1 MQNYTKSLN
10 YDFIPSRNRKINVL
24 SDKRKLLLLMGVEY
38 VESLNPNVQLYF
50 LLLKQWIR
58 LLYKSII
65 YTFVAVN
72 VLNITINIEIHY
84 HSRMFEF

>member
-38 VESLNPNVQLYF
+38 VELLNRNVQLYF

-58 LLYKSII
+58 LLY
-65 YTFVAVN
+65 
-72 VLNITINIEIHY
+72 
-84 HSRMFEF
+84 

>member
-10 YDFIPSRNRKINVL
+10 YDFISSRNRKINVL

-38 VESLNPNVQLYF
+38 VERLNRNVQLYF

-58 LLYKSII
+58 LLY
-65 YTFVAVN
+65 
-72 VLNITINIEIHY
+72 
-84 HSRMFEF
+84 

>member
-10 YDFIPSRNRKINVL
+10 YDFISSRNRKIDVL

-38 VESLNPNVQLYF
+38 VERLNRNVQLYF

-58 LLYKSII
+58 LLQ
-65 YTFVAVN
+65 
-72 VLNITINIEIHY
+72 
-84 HSRMFEF
+84 